1 MINRFLTYCLLLCC
15 SQPTFSQ
22 ELSLGWSESIK
33 PENKEYEDVVALG
46 KVGDAYAFAHYDE
59 TLPLQGFNLK
69 ILLTNETGKL
79 LSTYPIGIKLA
90 AHPSYFHLALQ
101 AIYLEPGTNWL
112 WLTGLGKV
120 SVHKGDLVSYKV
132 DLSSGEV
139 LAETLVHKLT
149 NLGFSTSWRDTRTSV
164 LTDAETGSV
173 LLLHEDLRSKKTYAR
188 LSSKQFDA
196 KLWEIASNQTL
207 ANDAIEKT
215 RNGKSDVRVENLL
228 KAEFC
233 LAGNRAFVLSTE
245 EFYIPYTRQKPLN
258 KEQKRDLEFY
268 DRMSHDIYVFG
279 PDLDTAKTVISL
291 PDAADTLTSLR
302 SGGMVSSGGGLKV
315 FSLYKSQYDTPTA
328 GILSI
333 DIDPNT
339 LQITNRTKVEGL
351 GLYPELKEAN
361 KYNYL
366 LLDHGKTGQGSLFF
380 TLEQFRGKSKRI
392 STYIPVAGGAFGAV
406 TATVGVSVPT
416 GKEKNDVRYGTVAV
430 VQVPV
435 AGGAGTVARTPKY
448 QVEFEKTSIKE
459 NIDQFDLGPNYSATT
474 LPFSNATYVLFNDF
488 LNNQHSKSEKPYGE
502 IQTAPTPESRV
513 VMVSKIEGNT
523 HSRFVAYSSAVRS
536 GANLIPRK
544 TLVLPSDEALLVA
557 HTSKGF
563 RLGIIRAA
571 K

>member
-1 MINRFLTYCLLLCC
+1 MCCLLVCVGKVAL
-15 SQPTFSQ
+15 SQ
-22 ELSLGWSESIK
+22 ELSLGWSEVIK
-33 PENKEYEDVVALG
+33 PENKDYEDVVALG
-46 KVGDAYAFAHYDE
+46 KVGEVYAFAQYDE
-59 TLPLQGFNLK
+59 TIPQLGYNLK
-69 ILLTNETGKL
+69 ILLVDASGML
-79 LSTYPIGIKLA
+79 LNTHALGAKLA
-90 AHPSYFHLALQ
+90 AHPSYQTLSLNAM
-101 AIYLEPGTNWL
+101 YLESGSNWL
-112 WLTGLGKV
+112 WLTALGKP

-132 DLSSGEV
+132 NLSTGE
-139 LAETLVHKLT
+139 LQAETLVHKLPDV
-149 NLGFSTSWRDTRTSV
+149 GFSTSWRDTRTSV
-164 LTDAETGSV
+164 LTDEETGSV
-173 LLLHEDLRSKKTYAR
+173 LLLHEDLRARKTYAR
-188 LSSKQFDA
+188 LSGKQFDTNI
-196 KLWEIASNQTL
+196 WEVASNQTL

-215 RNGKSDVRVENLL
+215 KNGKSEVRIENLL
-228 KAEFC
+228 KTEFC
-233 LAGNRAFVLSTE
+233 LVGNRAYVLATE
-245 EFYIPYTRQKPLN
+245 EFYIPYTREKPLN

-315 FSLYKSQYDTPTA
+315 FSLYKSQYDTPTS

-339 LQITNRTKVEGL
+339 LQITNRTKVEGV

-435 AGGAGTVARTPKY
+435 SGGMGTVARTPKY
-448 QVEFEKTSIKE
+448 QVEFEKTSVKE

-474 LPFSNATYVLFNDF
+474 LPFSNATYVVFNDL
-488 LNNQHSKSEKPYGE
+488 LNNQYSKTEKPYGE

-544 TLVLPSDEALLVA
+544 TLVLPTDEALLVA
-557 HTSKGF
+557 QTNKGF